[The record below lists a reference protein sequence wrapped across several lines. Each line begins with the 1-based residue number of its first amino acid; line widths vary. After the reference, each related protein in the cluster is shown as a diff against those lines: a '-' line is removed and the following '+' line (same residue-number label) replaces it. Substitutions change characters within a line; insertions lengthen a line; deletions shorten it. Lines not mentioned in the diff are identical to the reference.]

1 MLSSLSEFEFLRST
15 RIPIEEVDQVRI
27 LVEKELGLGQYEY
40 IADVKICDISMRGI
54 GMVSSSEHSIG
65 ESLRFSINFKRMV
78 FEVEGEVVRVWSSRE
93 EKGPITYGVVLEEL
107 PEMKRFM
114 QYYISSLP
122 LERLRECLQQLSLTP
137 HGSRLG
143 EGVELLPLT
152 VSLFLDLVEASKKDE
167 DFLPPLLWE
176 VAQVLNAERACVRLI
191 HPESNSLREMV
202 SLQEVEAKSSSD
214 YRQGIAGLVF
224 TSGMPLNI
232 DTDHDTIRWPQGQ
245 EKRVDQADEP
255 QNPTNGP
262 VKSVICYPFRNA
274 SDKVVGVVEV
284 VNKQGRQ
291 RFSINDE
298 EAMEII
304 SMALGIIFRNHEPM
318 VEGSLVRGFS
328 TPFDRKH
335 AIIGHSVVIKNLRR
349 SIVQLKD
356 IETSILIQGEEGVGK
371 SLLAQVLHSEGRWG
385 GQQLT
390 VVDSLSLS
398 EQQMAAK
405 LLGKEG
411 LLSRLREQG
420 GGLIVKNGDRLSP
433 GIQYECLRM
442 LHQDSRGEEGRP
454 QWASRIIMTSVQDLE
469 QKAGQGEFSPELFE
483 YFSKA
488 FLEIPPLRKRLDD
501 IESLVLYFLKL
512 ECRNQGLLLKSFS
525 PQLLEA
531 FRYYEWPGNIREL
544 RHYVERAVTL
554 NPKNHVICKFDGL
567 AMPKLKKN
575 IESLQL
581 LDDDIPW
588 GIKSSLSL
596 KERMSIIERKVID
609 GEIRRFR
616 GNKSRAAA
624 AMGISREALRKKL
637 LFSQKVLA
645 GCRQQEG
652 DVAETGDKKAA

>member
-1 MLSSLSEFEFLRST
+1 MLSSLSEFKFLRST
-15 RIPIEEVDQVRI
+15 RIPLEEVDQVRI
-27 LVEKELGLGQYEY
+27 LVEKELGLDQYEY
-40 IADVKICDISMRGI
+40 IADARICDISMGGI

-65 ESLRFSINFKRMV
+65 ESLRFSVNFKRMV
-78 FEVEGEVVRVWSSRE
+78 FEIEGEVVRVWSSRE
-93 EKGPITYGVVLEEL
+93 EEGQITYGVVLEEL

-114 QYYISSLP
+114 QCYISSLP
-122 LERLRECLQQLSLTP
+122 PERLRECLEQLSLTP

-152 VSLFLDLVEASKKDE
+152 ISLFLDLVESSKKDE
-167 DFLPPLLWE
+167 DFLSPLLRE

-202 SLQEVEAKSSSD
+202 SLQEVKVRSSFD

-245 EKRVDQADEP
+245 EKRVDQAGGP
-255 QNPTNGP
+255 QDPTNKP
-262 VKSVICYPFRNA
+262 VKSVICYPFHNA

-284 VNKQGRQ
+284 VNKQGSQ

-304 SMALGIIFRNHEPM
+304 SMALGIIFRNHKPM

-335 AIIGHSVVIKNLRR
+335 AIIGRSSAIKNLRR

-371 SLLAQVLHSEGRWG
+371 SLLAQVLHFEGRWG

-398 EQQMAAK
+398 EQQMADK

-420 GGLIVKNGDRLSP
+420 GGLILKNGDRLPP

-442 LHQDSRGEEGRP
+442 LQQDSRREEGRP
-454 QWASRIIMTSVQDLE
+454 QWASRIIMTSTQDLE
-469 QKAGQGEFSPELFE
+469 QKAAQGEFSPEFFE

-525 PQLLEA
+525 SELLEA
-531 FRYYEWPGNIREL
+531 FHYYEWPGNIREL
-544 RHYVERAVTL
+544 RHYAERAVTL
-554 NPKNHVICKFDGL
+554 NPKDHVICNFDGL

-588 GIKSSLSL
+588 RIKSSLSL

-637 LFSQKVLA
+637 LFSQKILA
-645 GCRQQEG
+645 GCRQEEG
-652 DVAETGDKKAA
+652 DVAETGGKKAA